1 MNSIIHKA
9 FIQAIEDTLGETPK
23 QCGSQIDE
31 GYLSS
36 IDLVLENGQ
45 REVVLFVSSKSF
57 LSILAESLLGEIN
70 PDDLVFK
77 DLSQELANLTIG
89 LSKVLA
95 IREGVSFN
103 IGTPK
108 VYGFGKIEEDKT
120 TRLNFQLGK
129 GSCSVFVG

>member
-1 MNSIIHKA
+1 MHSIIHKA
-9 FIQAIEDTLGETPK
+9 FIQAIQDTLGEAPK
-23 QCGSQIDE
+23 QCGSQIYE

-45 REVVLFVSSKSF
+45 KEVVLFVSSKSF
-57 LSILAESLLGEIN
+57 LNTLAENLLGEVN
-70 PDDLVFK
+70 PDDLTLK

-95 IREGVSFN
+95 IHEGLSFN

-108 VYGFGKIEEDKT
+108 VYGFGKIKEDKT
-120 TRLNFQLGK
+120 TGLNFQLGQ
-129 GSCSVFVG
+129 GNCSVFVE